1 MSQSPAS
8 NRLNPDIYSWAGR
21 VSSADMSRY
30 LRDAP
35 ARSESTAQLVIYAGL
50 NVSGFEKAFVNRD
63 DMQRQLVE
71 FVNNTLARL
80 NRSVGSNVFSGPH
93 IDYGDTDYGFL
104 VQVAFNYRGS
114 EALTQADRD
123 WILGEVESAI
133 RENQQM
139 ASRLRFV
146 RYG

>member
-1 MSQSPAS
+1 MSESPAV
-8 NRLNPDIYSWAGR
+8 RIDTDRAIAAGVGR
-21 VSSADMSRY
+21 VTGTDFSRY
-30 LRDAP
+30 MQRDVQ
-35 ARSESTAQLVIYAGL
+35 TAQLVIYAGL

-80 NRSVGSNVFSGPH
+80 NQSVGSNVFSGPH